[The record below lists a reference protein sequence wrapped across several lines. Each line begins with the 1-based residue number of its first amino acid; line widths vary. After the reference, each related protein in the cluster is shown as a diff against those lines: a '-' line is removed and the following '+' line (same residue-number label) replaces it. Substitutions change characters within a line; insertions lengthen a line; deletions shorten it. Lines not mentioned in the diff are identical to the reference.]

1 MLPDPRL
8 WAFTAGVRGRIV
20 LAVAVGLA
28 AALVGIGRFAV
39 LGWLLAG
46 VFAGEPFAALAGKFV
61 LAGAVML
68 LRGWLEYWRN
78 MIAHRTAARVQI
90 HLRERLYDKVT
101 ALGPAWFGLERTGE
115 VLVSLVEGVEQLET
129 WFGQFLPQL
138 CVAALT
144 PFAVFFL
151 LAALDLPIALTL
163 LGFALFT
170 LVAPA
175 AFTRWDQESSQRR
188 RRAYGAFA
196 AEFLDTLQGLAT
208 LKAFGQSGA
217 RGRRLAARAEEVFR
231 ATMWVLVV
239 NTLGRGITDVGLA
252 VGAAAVL
259 GYGAYRVSAG
269 AMTIAE
275 LLIVLMMGIEVFR
288 PQRDLRALLHQGLV
302 GLAAADGVFAL
313 LAGRPIVRYAR
324 TDGASRPAAAP
335 PSPVHASSAGAG
347 EASHRAPRLPSGPAP
362 AAGLASAP
370 PFQADAEPE
379 PGPEPKPTVEFDAV
393 RFTYPGARRP
403 AHRNLGFRI
412 EAGERVGFVGA
423 SGAGKTSIVRLLL
436 RFYDPDAGTVRIG
449 GRDVRGLSAHGVHG
463 RIAVVNQ
470 DTFLFHGTV
479 EDNLRFGKPD
489 ATRGEL
495 LAAACAA
502 NAHEF
507 IERLPDG
514 YRTVIGERGLR
525 LSGGQRQRI
534 AIARAVLRDAPIL
547 VLDEALSAVDAENE
561 AVIQEALDRLMAGR
575 TTLIFAHRLSSVIG
589 ADRILALDGGRV
601 VESGRHAE
609 LMRCGGV
616 YFRLMRGQ
624 AEEGRGAGGAVPSA
638 RVRRPPSEDLAPAYS
653 TPPAAAGRIRPADEI
668 TRAEGLGWLGAFR
681 ALFRQAAPW
690 RGRLV
695 LTFGFGI
702 VRVACL
708 IGVGVLGALAV
719 AALKRGGDFT
729 PWLYALFAAA
739 PAAGVLHWIESWL
752 AHDMAFRMLAR
763 MRIDLYRKIDALAPA
778 WLLRRR
784 SGDLVAMA
792 THDVELVEYFFAHTI
807 TPGLVAALVPATAV
821 GVLLWY
827 GWPLAAALV
836 PILAVVAASP
846 FLARRRVDALGSR
859 AREAL
864 ADLDAHA
871 VDTLQGLGEII
882 AFERIPE
889 RRAEFLALAR
899 RHVELRLPFF
909 RSLTMQN
916 VVLETATGLGGL
928 VVVVTGAWLV
938 SGGRLDAAIL
948 PLLALV
954 AMAAFLPVSEIA
966 YVGRQLSDTLGAT
979 RRLHAVH
986 REPVMIRDGPGVEPR
1001 CARGEDPRPDGG
1013 DAANA
1018 AVPKTPRRATGGT
1031 RGPYSADPEPRT
1043 AAWADRPPAAEASA
1057 SPAFPAA
1064 TTSLEAEAGQTRETV
1079 DAPALANRGIGLA
1092 LEGVD
1097 FRYPDRRERA
1107 LREVSF
1113 EVAAGTRVA
1122 LVGPSGAGKTT
1133 IAHLLLRFFD
1143 PERGV
1148 VRLAGHDLR
1157 EWRLDDLR
1165 AHVALVSQD
1174 TWLFNETL
1182 RANVLVAR
1190 PDAAPEE
1197 VDRAVARA
1205 ALSDFTAALPEGL
1218 DTPVGERGMRLSGG
1232 QRQRV
1237 AIARAFLKDAPV
1249 LILDEATSHL
1259 DAVSEQ
1265 AVQHALETLMHDR
1278 TTVII
1283 AHRLSTVRSAAR
1295 IVVLE
1300 DGRIVESGAHD
1311 DLLGRRGLYS
1321 RLAGRQSAA
1330 AAG

>member
-1 MLPDPRL
+1 MLPDRRL

-28 AALVGIGRFAV
+28 AALVGIGRFAA

-46 VFAGEPFAALAGKFV
+46 VFAGEPFAALAGKFALV
-61 LAGAVML
+61 GAVMV
-68 LRGWLEYWRN
+68 LRGWLEYGRN
-78 MIAHRTAARVQI
+78 MIAHRTAARVQM
-90 HLRERLYDKVT
+90 HVRARLYDQVT

-144 PFAVFFL
+144 PFIVFFF
-151 LAALDLPIALTL
+151 LAALDVPVALAL

-175 AFTRWDQESSQRR
+175 AFTRWDRESSERR

-252 VGAAAVL
+252 VGAAVVL
-259 GYGAYRVSAG
+259 GYGAFRVDAG

-275 LLIVLMMGIEVFR
+275 LLVVLMMGIEVFR

-302 GLAAADGVFAL
+302 GMAAADGVFAL
-313 LAGRPIVRYAR
+313 LAGRPIVEYA
-324 TDGASRPAAAP
+324 PAP
-335 PSPVHASSAGAG
+335 QAGA
-347 EASHRAPRLPSGPAP
+347 EPRRARGT
-362 AAGLASAP
+362 GW
-370 PFQADAEPE
+370 ETG
-379 PGPEPKPTVEFDAV
+379 PGPEPGAPEEPDRPQERERPAPELEPTVEFDAV

-403 AHRNLGFRI
+403 AHRGLGFRI
-412 EAGERVGFVGA
+412 GAGERVGFVGA

-436 RFYDPDAGTVRIG
+436 RLYDPDAGTVRIG
-449 GRDVRGLSAHGVHG
+449 GRDVRALSAHEVHG

-489 ATRGEL
+489 AAPDEL
-495 LAAACAA
+495 TAAARAA

-507 IERLPDG
+507 IERLPEG
-514 YRTVIGERGLR
+514 YRTVIGERGIR

-561 AVIQEALDRLMAGR
+561 AIIQEALDRLMAGR

-589 ADRILALDGGRV
+589 ADRILALDAGRV
-601 VESGRHAE
+601 AESGRHAD
-609 LMRCGGV
+609 LMRRGGV

-624 AEEGRGAGGAVPSA
+624 AEEGRGSGGAAPPVHAARLPPEDLPPAPSA
-638 RVRRPPSEDLAPAYS
+638 PGGG
-653 TPPAAAGRIRPADEI
+653 AAAGPADEI

-681 ALFRQAAPW
+681 ELIRIAEPW
-690 RGRLV
+690 RGRLA

-708 IGVGVLGALAV
+708 IGVGVLSALAV

-752 AHDMAFRMLAR
+752 AHDMAFRMLTR
-763 MRIDLYRKIDALAPA
+763 MRIELYRKIDELAPA

-807 TPGLVAALVPATAV
+807 TPGLVAALVPATAA
-821 GVLLWY
+821 GVLLWF
-827 GWPLAAALV
+827 GWPLAAALA
-836 PILAVVAASP
+836 PILAVVALSP
-846 FLARRRVDALGSR
+846 FLARRRVDRLGSR

-864 ADLDAHA
+864 ADLNAHT

-882 AFERIPE
+882 AFERVPE
-889 RRAEFLALAR
+889 RRAGFLALAR
-899 RHVELRLPFF
+899 RHLELRLPFF
-909 RSLTMQN
+909 RSLTLQN

-928 VVVVTGAWLV
+928 AVVVAGAWLV
-938 SGGRLDAAIL
+938 SEDRLDPAIL

-966 YVGRQLSDTLGAT
+966 YIGRQLSDTLGAT
-979 RRLHAVH
+979 RRLYAVH
-986 REPVMIRDGPGVEPR
+986 REPVTVRDGPGVELERTPP
-1001 CARGEDPRPDGG
+1001 APAGPARPDAHSISDGRNAEAK
-1013 DAANA
+1013 AAA
-1018 AVPKTPRRATGGT
+1018 GMA
-1031 RGPYSADPEPRT
+1031 EE
-1043 AAWADRPPAAEASA
+1043 AAEA
-1057 SPAFPAA
+1057 
-1064 TTSLEAEAGQTRETV
+1064 GGGM
-1079 DAPALANRGIGLA
+1079 ALALD
-1092 LEGVD
+1092 GVD
-1097 FRYPDRRERA
+1097 FRYPGRRERA
-1107 LREVSF
+1107 LREVTF
-1113 EVAAGTRVA
+1113 DVAAGTRVA

-1133 IAHLLLRFFD
+1133 VAHLLLRFFD
-1143 PERGV
+1143 PEQGA

-1157 EWRLDDLR
+1157 AWRIDDLR
-1165 AHVALVSQD
+1165 AHVALVGQD

-1182 RANVLVAR
+1182 RANILVAR

-1197 VDRAVARA
+1197 VDRAVERA
-1205 ALSDFTAALPEGL
+1205 ALSEFAAALPDGL

-1249 LILDEATSHL
+1249 LVLDEATSHL

-1265 AVQHALETLMHDR
+1265 AVQHALETLMHER

-1283 AHRLSTVRSAAR
+1283 AHRLSTVRNAAR
-1295 IVVLE
+1295 IVVL
-1300 DGRIVESGAHD
+1300 DRGRVAESGAHD
-1311 DLLGRRGLYS
+1311 DLLGRRGLY
-1321 RLAGRQSAA
+1321 RQLVGRQLAA
-1330 AAG
+1330 VAD